1 MEHEWDIE
9 LDENTSS
16 EDEEYEN
23 FSEEN
28 ENFSSEE
35 NENFSYRLWVVAQH
49 LYPEYPLA
57 TVLQVRE
64 NSSWKGQ
71 VRAGQMRWTIATLA
85 DGYCNGEG
93 YGLNVFEEAPN
104 FGLGHKVISIPKISR
119 EDCLTKPSTVPV
131 PFPTTLP
138 TLPAEMW
145 RRILGFLSPVQ
156 QWEVEDTFHEF
167 QNAVSYDLEEVVA
180 SKKRAIDLLN
190 GAAPGTLEPWIT
202 QNGPDVKS
210 FSHILSENRDNSKTL
225 GVTHLPQYLDWAE
238 DIHLETRIL
247 KLREVCWLDFC
258 AQLKLPKGRF
268 NIYFKMKRGLDLQ
281 DPNNRWNDN
290 NNIQNDYRIILNGG
304 SDDELVGFLYNI
316 ANISKSYWSWVPV
329 CTSSAQSMNIREM
342 YFFKLKFQISSNW
355 KSKKNV
361 M

>member
-1 MEHEWDIE
+1 
-9 LDENTSS
+9 
-16 EDEEYEN
+16 
-23 FSEEN
+23 
-28 ENFSSEE
+28 
-35 NENFSYRLWVVAQH
+35 
-49 LYPEYPLA
+49 
-57 TVLQVRE
+57 
-64 NSSWKGQ
+64 
-71 VRAGQMRWTIATLA
+71 
-85 DGYCNGEG
+85 
-93 YGLNVFEEAPN
+93 
-104 FGLGHKVISIPKISR
+104 
-119 EDCLTKPSTVPV
+119 
-131 PFPTTLP
+131 
-138 TLPAEMW
+138 
-145 RRILGFLSPVQ
+145 LGFLSPVQ